1 MRRLKLFFRGLRK
14 EVDSAMREKR
24 SILFHGDRLR
34 SVISIAIV
42 LTVLVSCSR
51 TNELV
56 VERQITS
63 IHTNSYLVYDVIS
76 REAAI
81 IDVAGPID
89 SLLAVVADRSLSLKY
104 FLFTHGHF
112 DHVMG
117 LPGVRDRF
125 PEAQVAMTRQAYED
139 MQVQL
144 EYGIDT
150 HGEEWLE
157 LMRQD
162 PKTAAMLEFDPS
174 EFRAVDTY
182 LADNQVLQLGDRK
195 ISALYTP
202 GHSRGHVCFGL
213 DDRLFSGDLLFHQSA
228 GHTGWLGG
236 SDDELVASLCRM
248 YRAFPPETIVYP
260 GHDQYTTIG
269 FELENNERMILS
281 DCD

>member
-1 MRRLKLFFRGLRK
+1 MRG
-14 EVDSAMREKR
+14 KR
-24 SILFHGDRLR
+24 TVLFHGDRWR
-34 SVISIAIV
+34 SVIWMGIV
-42 LTVLVSCSR
+42 LTVLVSCNR
-51 TNELV
+51 TNEIV
-56 VERQITS
+56 VERQITC

-89 SLLAVVADRSLSLKY
+89 SLLAIVADRNLSVRY
-104 FLFTHGHF
+104 FLFTHGHY

-117 LPGVRDRF
+117 LPGARDRF
-125 PEAQVAMTRQAYED
+125 PEAKVAMTRQAYED

-144 EYGIDT
+144 EYGIET

-162 PKTAAMLEFDPS
+162 PKTAAMLEFDPT
-174 EFRAVDTY
+174 EFGAVDIY
-182 LADNQVLQLGDRK
+182 LDDNQILTLGDRK
-195 ISALYTP
+195 IRVLHTP

-213 DDRLFSGDLLFHQSA
+213 DEGLFSGDLLYYQSA
-228 GHTGWLGG
+228 GHTGWLGA

-248 YRAFPPETIVYP
+248 YRAFRPETTVYP

-269 FELENNERMILS
+269 HEQENNERVILS